1 MCHHHHGSSVR
12 QLLQEQAREY
22 LRAYFARD
30 PGTLG
35 PGTDS
40 ECTPGTLGPGTD
52 SEFIPGTHGPGTNSC
67 SIPGTLGPGT
77 GQPGK
82 AAGAMH

>member
-1 MCHHHHGSSVR
+1 MR

-30 PGTLG
+30 
-35 PGTDS
+35 
-40 ECTPGTLGPGTD
+40 PGTLGPGTD